1 MARNVESTGGN
12 AIREYEKQERRDNAD
27 RAIRRLGDGDY
38 DLGIR
43 RMEMFDDN
51 LSRLSS
57 LNRER

>member
-12 AIREYEKQERRDNAD
+12 AIREYEKQEHRDDAD
-27 RAIRRLGDGDY
+27 RAIRCLGDGDY
-38 DLGIR
+38 DLGIQR
-43 RMEMFDDN
+43 LEMFDDT

>member
-1 MARNVESTGGN
+1 MRLVLNC
-12 AIREYEKQERRDNAD
+12 RYEKQERWDDAD

-43 RMEMFDDN
+43 RMKMFDDT